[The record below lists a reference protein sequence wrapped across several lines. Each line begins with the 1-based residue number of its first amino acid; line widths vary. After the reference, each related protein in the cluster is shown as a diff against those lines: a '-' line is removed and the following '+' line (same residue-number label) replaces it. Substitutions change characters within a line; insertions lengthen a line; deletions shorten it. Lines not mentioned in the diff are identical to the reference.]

1 MNDPIDIDEGDDD
14 RDYWSDPDLAHD
26 REDDLR
32 RERDIREGR
41 AVWVPIPGTICH
53 ELRYVKEQKMVT
65 NESVAAEIA
74 AMIEKLN
81 EARNRVLSGRPS
93 DLGIA
98 NMLLGD
104 LSGGLAIGMIGNNI
118 RDLYRQLNNRAATPI
133 AVPHNDPLIIA
144 NNNPNSPRP
153 TVRFDEQSRRC
164 EAATVEAFKRQ
175 PCTGVVI
182 DQLG

>member
-1 MNDPIDIDEGDDD
+1 LNDIDDA
-14 RDYWSDPDLAHD
+14 RDYWTDPDLAHD
-26 REDDLR
+26 REDDLK
-32 RERDIREGR
+32 RERDILEGR

-65 NESVAAEIA
+65 NESVAAEIE

-81 EARNRVLSGRPS
+81 EARNRVLGGRPE

-164 EAATVEAFKRQ
+164 EAATAEKFGKFPVA
-175 PCTGVVI
+175 GVVV
-182 DQLG
+182 DKTH